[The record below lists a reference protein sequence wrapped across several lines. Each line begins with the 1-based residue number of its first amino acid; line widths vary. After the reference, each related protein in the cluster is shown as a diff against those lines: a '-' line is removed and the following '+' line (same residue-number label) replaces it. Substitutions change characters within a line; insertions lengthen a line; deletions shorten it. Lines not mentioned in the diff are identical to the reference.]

1 MTRKIKPQNP
11 ARRTMTNKAE
21 LKTVKEIRDYLE
33 NVLLEIKGAPPDT
46 RFLLGFYASL
56 AELERMTNPA
66 GYYRPARS
74 K

>member
-11 ARRTMTNKAE
+11 ARIMMTNKAK
-21 LKTVKEIRDYLE
+21 LKTVKEIRAYLKT
-33 NVLLEIKGAPPDT
+33 VLLEIESEPPDT
-46 RFLLGFYASL
+46 RYLFGFYASL

-66 GYYRPARS
+66 GYNRPARS